1 MSQSNN
7 DGWEPRTR
15 LGRKVQ
21 DCDITTMDQA
31 MESGLPLKEPELVD
45 QLLPGLEDE
54 VLDINMVQRMTDSG
68 RRVKFRCVCVI
79 GNRDGYLGY
88 AQARDEQV
96 GGAIEKAID
105 VAKLNI
111 IKVDRGSGSWE
122 DSAGGVNSLTR
133 KAEGKAGSVT
143 VQIKPAPQG
152 LGLAAAET
160 VRNIL
165 ELAGVQDAWTQSH
178 GNTRTTL
185 NLAKATYNA
194 LKNAGEARTPQRAQ
208 AVQQE
213 ANR

>member
-1 MSQSNN
+1 M
-7 DGWEPRTR
+7 
-15 LGRKVQ
+15 VQ
-21 DCDITTMDQA
+21 DGDVTSMEQA
-31 MESGLPLKEPELVD
+31 LETGLPLKEAEIVD

-68 RRVKFRCVCVI
+68 RRVKFRCVVAI
-79 GNRDGYLGY
+79 GNRDGFLGY
-88 AQARDEQV
+88 AEARDDQV
-96 GGAIEKAID
+96 GSAIQKAID

-122 DSAGGVNSLTR
+122 DSAGGLNSLTR

-143 VQIKPAPQG
+143 VEIMPAPQG

-165 ELAGVQDAWTQSH
+165 ELAGVQDAWTRSN
-178 GNTRTTL
+178 GNTRTTV

-194 LKNAGEARTPQRAQ
+194 LKNASQSRTPRRAREKQR
-208 AVQQE
+208 E
-213 ANR
+213 AGN

>member
-1 MSQSNN
+1 MSRNN

-21 DCDITTMDQA
+21 EGEISSMEQA
-31 MESGLPLKEPELVD
+31 LNSGLPLKEAEIVD

-68 RRVKFRCVCVI
+68 RRVKFRCVVAV

-96 GGAIEKAID
+96 GGAIQKAID

-122 DSAGGVNSLTR
+122 DQPGGTNSLTR
-133 KAEGKAGSVT
+133 RAEGKAGSVT
-143 VQIKPAPQG
+143 VEVKPAPQG

-165 ELAGVQDAWTQSH
+165 ELAGVQDAWTSSD
-178 GNTRTTL
+178 GNTRTTV
-185 NLAKATYNA
+185 NLAKATFNA
-194 LKNAGEARTPQRAQ
+194 LENAAAARTPEHARE
-208 AVQQE
+208 VHYDE
-213 ANR
+213 VSE